1 MLVGKT
7 LLPPG
12 TLLDNRYLVEE
23 ILGTGGF
30 GAVYR
35 VSDQQSE
42 GALFAL
48 KEVIEPTQQ
57 ERDRLA
63 HEGELLERLHYPAL
77 PRVYRLFTDEQDNRS
92 YLLME
97 FIHGLNLELVRQQ
110 QHHWRFTVPEA
121 LEIMN
126 PVINAVI
133 YLHRQHPPLLHRDI
147 KPANIVLKTTS
158 REAMLVDFG
167 IAKEYDPQNT
177 TTMLRHGSPGYA
189 APEHYS
195 SGTDPRTDIYGLGAT
210 MYTLLTGYVPVD
222 ALMRMTHQTSK
233 GKDPLE
239 PVKHLTA
246 EVPGPVAYVIHR
258 ALSLRAEARFETV
271 AEFWQ
276 ALYQAS
282 LNNPSPMHRFWS
294 LSAASLRVRASS
306 VTAHAPTLAFLNRS
320 LASHTWRQ
328 RILPL
333 LVLVL
338 LLLGLGL
345 GSEFR
350 SQVMNQPGT
359 VPTPQIPTQHQPTQ
373 TAPSRSHYVAPIS
386 TPVSHHPVKTHHQ
399 HHRDG
404 SNSGNQGGQGG

>member
-1 MLVGKT
+1 MFVEKT
-7 LLPPG
+7 LLSPG
-12 TLLDNRYLVEE
+12 TLVQNRYLVEE

-63 HEGELLERLHYPAL
+63 HEGELLERLHDPAL
-77 PRVYRLFTDEQDNRS
+77 PRVYRLFTDEQGNRS

-110 QHHWRFTVPEA
+110 QPHWRFTVPEA
-121 LEIMN
+121 LEIMT

-147 KPANIVLKTTS
+147 KPANIVLKTIS
-158 REAMLVDFG
+158 REAILVDFG
-167 IAKEYDPQNT
+167 IAKEYDPENT

-189 APEHYS
+189 APEHYC

-233 GKDPLE
+233 DKDPLE

-246 EVPGPVAYVIHR
+246 EVPGPVADVIHR

-271 AEFWQ
+271 EQFWQ
-276 ALYQAS
+276 SLYQAS
-282 LNNPSPMHRFWS
+282 LDYPSPPPRLWS
-294 LSAASLRVRASS
+294 LSAASLRMRARS
-306 VTAHAPTLAFLNRS
+306 VTEHVPTLAFLNRS
-320 LASHTWRQ
+320 PASYTWRQ
-328 RILPL
+328 RILPFL
-333 LVLVL
+333 LLVL
-338 LLLGLGL
+338 LLIGLGL

-359 VPTPQIPTQHQPTQ
+359 VPTPSIPTQHQPTQ
-373 TAPSRSHYVAPIS
+373 TAPSRSRKVAPVS
-386 TPVSHHPVKTHHQ
+386 TQVSHPPVKTHHPY
-399 HHRDG
+399 HGDG
-404 SNSGNQGGQGG
+404 SNSDNQGGQGR